1 MRTVTMFAG
10 QFLAQEH
17 KTHAAAEKVNDLWCY
32 TCHAMDSED
41 TCVELLGNHS
51 SLIKKCRGENRTCME
66 KTSSSPDRDSN
77 LDLPVLSSRA
87 QHDKRVKR
95 FSYTTSTENTTSVPR
110 MWSLERNCTEKCEPG
125 CIVIGERTKLYAC
138 TSCCVD
144 SLCNTDKGSASSLPR
159 HTLLVFA
166 ALVST
171 LPRLTPLAVDAGAFL
186 RSGYR

>member
-1 MRTVTMFAG
+1 MASLVLTSDSQHLG

-51 SLIKKCRGENRTCME
+51 SLIKKCRGENRTCM
-66 KTSSSPDRDSN
+66 
-77 LDLPVLSSRA
+77 
-87 QHDKRVKR
+87 VKR

-144 SLCNTDKGSASSLPR
+144 SLCNTDKGAASSLPR
-159 HTLLVFA
+159 HTPLVLA
-166 ALVST
+166 AFVST
-171 LPRLTPLAVDAGAFL
+171 LPLLTPLTVDA
-186 RSGYR
+186 RSFAALWLPLAYLLCL